1 MLTQE
6 YYRLLQKLV
15 RHQSA
20 FASLVLQK
28 LDGQD
33 RLTEVGHSIDG
44 GIFQALR
51 GFVQC
56 AIALTPLADM
66 LAIVGE
72 FPSYS
77 VDAGF
82 VLALPLH
89 HRDPDSVGISTKDH
103 VAIW

>member
-51 GFVQC
+51 GFVLSMC
-56 AIALTPLADM
+56 YSIDTINIATT
-66 LAIVGE
+66 
-72 FPSYS
+72 
-77 VDAGF
+77 
-82 VLALPLH
+82 
-89 HRDPDSVGISTKDH
+89 DS
-103 VAIW
+103 